1 MANLTDPE
9 YILERLGREDSY
21 WFHYSMFGEQQEI
34 LTKNMSISSI
44 DLRLGRVC
52 MARSDITDSLRE
64 QQAMLNVLALTF
76 DLVSFIDIKSGGMTM
91 FTRRTVQENLSPYY
105 LSTIGRLWSPSP
117 HSMWTRRA

>member
-1 MANLTDPE
+1 MVSSPCS
-9 YILERLGREDSY
+9 GR
-21 WFHYSMFGEQQEI
+21 QQEI

-52 MARSDITDSLRE
+52 MARSDVTDSVRE

-105 LSTIGRLWSPSP
+105 FVDYRSTVETIASFYLDREGEPHVKEQFRLE
-117 HSMWTRRA
+117 TCCCG